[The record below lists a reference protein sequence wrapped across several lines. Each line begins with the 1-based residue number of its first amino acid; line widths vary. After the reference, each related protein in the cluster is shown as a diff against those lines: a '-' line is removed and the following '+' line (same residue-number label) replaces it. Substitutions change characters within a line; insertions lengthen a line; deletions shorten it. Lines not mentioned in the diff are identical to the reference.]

1 MLDSPNLSESF
12 GRLLVANYDLP
23 LQNVPLDLFFKVLGQ
38 QGMHCNLILEG
49 QVASKHSKN
58 YDTKAPCITF
68 EGIPRSKKLG
78 CATVCSYDGVAE
90 WDALTM
96 FHGFSSIGVAM
107 LSDLSIFILANLS
120 CVNDTYRRFSRFC
133 TNFFNME
140 SCVSQLHHCG
150 VGKLRFWLLL
160 KDLWCH
166 KG

>member
-78 CATVCSYDGVAE
+78 CATVCSYDRVAE
-90 WDALTM
+90 WDALAM

-107 LSDLSIFILANLS
+107 LSDSSIFILANSS
-120 CVNDTYRRFSRFC
+120 CVMIHTEDFH
-133 TNFFNME
+133 
-140 SCVSQLHHCG
+140 VSARISSTWNLAF
-150 VGKLRFWLLL
+150 RSFTF
-160 KDLWCH
+160 LWCG
-166 KG
+166 KT